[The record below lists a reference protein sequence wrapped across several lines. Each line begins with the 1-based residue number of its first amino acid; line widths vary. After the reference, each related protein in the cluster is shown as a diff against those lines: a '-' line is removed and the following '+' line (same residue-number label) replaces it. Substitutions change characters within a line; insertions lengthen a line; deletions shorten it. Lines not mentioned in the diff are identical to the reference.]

1 MKINY
6 RHVSLYWLDAQS
18 STDWKS
24 IDDVAE
30 QKLALCVSTGYIV
43 YETDQAIT
51 LVSDFASTDREEI
64 DSIGNTIVIPKSCI
78 VKEVDHSRQN

>member
-1 MKINY
+1 VKINY
-6 RHVSLYWLDAQS
+6 
-18 STDWKS
+18 
-24 IDDVAE
+24 